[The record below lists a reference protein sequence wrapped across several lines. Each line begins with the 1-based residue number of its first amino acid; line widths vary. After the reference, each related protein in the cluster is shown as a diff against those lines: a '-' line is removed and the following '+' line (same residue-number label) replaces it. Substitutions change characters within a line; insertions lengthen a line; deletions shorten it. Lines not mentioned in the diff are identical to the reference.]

1 MSMIVDNVDVNVDY
15 FYMNIVTVSVINNHK
30 YVDYTQKIY
39 EIYTNRYL
47 RGNNGLPD
55 CVDIY
60 DMSPVSVHNQ
70 YSDMEYNN

>member
-1 MSMIVDNVDVNVDY
+1 MIFDNGDVNVDY

-39 EIYTNRYL
+39 EIYINRYL
-47 RGNNGLPD
+47 RGNNELPD